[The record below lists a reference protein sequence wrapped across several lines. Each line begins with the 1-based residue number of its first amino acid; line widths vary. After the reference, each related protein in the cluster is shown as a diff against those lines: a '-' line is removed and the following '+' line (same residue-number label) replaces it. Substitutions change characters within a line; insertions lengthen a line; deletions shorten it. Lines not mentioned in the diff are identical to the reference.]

1 MGYVDPQQNIRS
13 YVDVM
18 NRKTKEIGD
27 NFNLQY
33 NQMNQQMRSNI
44 ARNSAKMQQEKL
56 KKELGLEAYLDLVAA
71 EGKEVKGGWIDM
83 NDNFLRNTLGNQYF
97 DLIGLDD
104 VDSIKK
110 RKNIEKIPH
119 VLAQL
124 QGYWKSTRES
134 FDKAIAI
141 SGGHAGGYNPATS
154 PQTVGFIT
162 DNNKMQY
169 HINDDGNLEL
179 SYEYD
184 GERFENI
191 SAQELIENG
200 VAGGGGIQI
209 YGDPFT
215 LRTQIHDDIWNDP
228 SKNFST
234 AYLTKTQNSPAD
246 INNSE
251 TWHLFDEINR
261 QFKDAISNENLYLG
275 GSYKD
280 KPTVLNDANLMRDYW
295 PVIINDAYD
304 EYNKGTGDQYKDL
317 LEKILPDS
325 VLGPDK
331 ILGTKD
337 DKEMLEI
344 PQPGE
349 GNIIEKNEAYS
360 DWMKFYTV
368 QGEAG
373 VWDLGNQFQKD
384 LALKWFGSVDPDNKH
399 VKESR
404 KVKETE
410 GANTAANLRNRQL
423 RQKIASGNATVE
435 EKKALTND
443 IRTWLRNSASINRGR
458 TKGNAPNNWATYNG
472 DHTTLIPQMSKWLN
486 SEDGL
491 IQFGVLPPKGG
502 EFTIDKRGQVS
513 IIFKGETDD
522 NGDPK
527 LQATEFFFDPGGGA
541 QSFDIQQ
548 NYNGILRYKNKQER
562 DDYNQNV
569 EATEDDP
576 DGLGI

>member
-18 NRKTKEIGD
+18 NKKTKEIGD

-83 NDNFLRNTLGNQYF
+83 NDNFLRNTLGDQYF

-119 VLAQL
+119 TLAQL
-124 QGYWKSTRES
+124 QGVWRSTRED
-134 FDKAIAI
+134 FDKAINI

-184 GERFENI
+184 GEKFENI

-200 VAGGGGIQI
+200 VAGGVGIQT

-251 TWHLFDEINR
+251 TWHLFDEING
-261 QFKDAISNENLYLG
+261 QFKDAINNENLYLG

-280 KPTVLNDANLMRDYW
+280 KPTVLNDSNLMRDYW

-331 ILGTKD
+331 ILGTPD
-337 DKEMLEI
+337 DGEMLEI
-344 PQPGE
+344 PQPGQD
-349 GNIIEKNEAYS
+349 NIIEKNEAYS

-373 VWDLGNQFQKD
+373 VWDLGNQFQKN

-404 KVKETE
+404 KVTETE
-410 GANTAANLRNRQL
+410 GANTAKNLRNRQL
-423 RQKIASGNATVE
+423 RQKVNSGNATVQE
-435 EKKALTND
+435 QNQLRDD
-443 IRTWLRNSASINRGR
+443 IRTWLRNSHDLQTRKYGDVTRLWGEHSGPA
-458 TKGNAPNNWATYNG
+458 TNAMT
-472 DHTTLIPQMSKWLN
+472 QEMSRWLN
-486 SEDGL
+486 SPDGL
-491 IQFGVLPPKGG
+491 KQFGVLPPKSGQFQIG
-502 EFTIDKRGQVS
+502 NRGQVT
-513 IIFKGETDD
+513 IIYPGDTDD

-527 LQATEFFFDPGGGA
+527 VEATQIVFKPGEKFDTK
-541 QSFDIQQ
+541 Q
-548 NYNGILRYKNKQER
+548 NYNAILNYNTKQER
-562 DDYNQNV
+562 SDANYVDNP
-569 EATEDDP
+569 TDDP
-576 DGLGI
+576 DGLF